1 MGKEEKKEGWREVT
15 ERRFRSLGVE
25 AGRGVGTKRYETG
38 RSSRYLTSSLFS
50 PLSYSSL
57 LLFLHL
63 FLFYSLFPPTPYY

>member
-15 ERRFRSLGVE
+15 ERRFRSLGAE

-38 RSSRYLTSSLFS
+38 RNSRHLTSSLFS

-57 LLFLHL
+57 LLFLHF
-63 FLFYSLFPPTPYY
+63 FLLYSLFPPTPYY